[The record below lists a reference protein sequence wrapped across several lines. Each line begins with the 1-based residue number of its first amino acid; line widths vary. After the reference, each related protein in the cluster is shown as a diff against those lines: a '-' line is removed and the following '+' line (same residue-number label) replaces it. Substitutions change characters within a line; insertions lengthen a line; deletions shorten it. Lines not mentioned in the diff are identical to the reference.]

1 MATVNRA
8 SLRSEFD
15 ALKGRFEA
23 LDAEGG
29 MSAEARALFDALLML
44 FQLLMAVFMEKS
56 TPKGSRNSGLPS
68 SKAEPDETARGRSGA
83 KGKGPKSRAAGDGP
97 NRLVV
102 ERRTAPATECRAC
115 GRGLEGVAPEGH
127 ERRVLVDIVFETRE
141 TTVEAEVKTCP
152 RCRTEN
158 RGAFPDD
165 MPGPLR
171 YGHGIV
177 AFATHLM
184 AAQMVPLKRAAQT
197 LKGDH
202 RANRRRGHPAGLDPA
217 PCTRPWPAGR
227 RPPSSAW
234 LAMPALHADE
244 TGMRI
249 DRKNHWLHTVGA
261 GGLTV
266 KSVRRGR
273 GREAIDDIGIIPR
286 YGGVL
291 VHDRWASYFT
301 YEGCRHALCGA
312 HLLRDLAFVEDAH
325 GHAWAQRMAKLLRE
339 TCRKVS
345 ELDAKALDEAAFKA
359 ARKRYRTILTQA
371 KRELPPTPARIDG
384 KRGRVARSDAQ
395 NLHEALAKHE
405 DEALRFAREPD
416 VPFTNNRA
424 ERDIRMAK
432 VKQKVSGCFRTLPPR
447 RGPLP
452 NLKLPPVHGPSGLQP
467 PGRHPNRPQRQRR
480 RHDRVPGN
488 ANTAQSGA
496 GGRVVTVSF
505 PVSFMAR
512 LIRMAGFW

>member
-1 MATVNRA
+1 MATVDRA

-15 ALKGRFEA
+15 ALKARFEDLCA
-23 LDAEGG
+23 RGE
-29 MSAEARALFDALLML
+29 MSAESRALFDALLML
-44 FQLLMAVFMEKS
+44 FQLLMAVFMEKN

-68 SKAEPDETARGRSGA
+68 SRAEADGTARGRPGA
-83 KGKGPKSRAAGDGP
+83 KGKGPRSRAAGGGP

-102 ERRTAPATECRAC
+102 EKRAAPVAECRAC
-115 GRGLEGVAPEGH
+115 GRDLAGTAATGR

-141 TTVEAEVKTCP
+141 LTVEAEIKTCP

-158 RGAFPDD
+158 KGRFPGD
-165 MPGPLR
+165 MPGPLQ
-171 YGHGIV
+171 YGHGVV
-177 AFATHLM
+177 AFAAHLM

-197 LKGDH
+197 LKALTGRTVAEATLLAWVMRLH
-202 RANRRRGHPAGLDPA
+202 EALAGWEKAAVERL
-217 PCTRPWPAGR
+217 
-227 RPPSSAW
+227 
-234 LAMPALHADE
+234 LAMPVLHADE
-244 TGMRI
+244 TGLRI

-291 VHDRWASYFT
+291 VHDRWASYFA
-301 YEGCRHALCGA
+301 YGGCRHALCGA

-325 GHAWAQRMAKLLRE
+325 GHAWARRMAKLLRE
-339 TCRKVS
+339 TCRKVR

-359 ARKRYRTILTQA
+359 ARKRYRTILAQA

-384 KRGRVARSDAQ
+384 KRGRVAKSDAQ

-424 ERDIRMAK
+424 HADNRIMPRWGAK
-432 VKQKVSGCFRTLPPR
+432 SLIQ
-447 RGPLP
+447 
-452 NLKLPPVHGPSGLQP
+452 Q
-467 PGRHPNRPQRQRR
+467 
-480 RHDRVPGN
+480 
-488 ANTAQSGA
+488 GA
-496 GGRVVTVSF
+496 ELSL
-505 PVSFMAR
+505 A
-512 LIRMAGFW
+512 A

>member
-1 MATVNRA
+1 M
-8 SLRSEFD
+8 
-15 ALKGRFEA
+15 
-23 LDAEGG
+23 
-29 MSAEARALFDALLML
+29 
-44 FQLLMAVFMEKS
+44 
-56 TPKGSRNSGLPS
+56 
-68 SKAEPDETARGRSGA
+68 
-83 KGKGPKSRAAGDGP
+83 
-97 NRLVV
+97 
-102 ERRTAPATECRAC
+102 
-115 GRGLEGVAPEGH
+115 
-127 ERRVLVDIVFETRE
+127 
-141 TTVEAEVKTCP
+141 
-152 RCRTEN
+152 
-158 RGAFPDD
+158 
-165 MPGPLR
+165 
-171 YGHGIV
+171 

-184 AAQMVPLKRAAQT
+184 AAQMVPKRAAQT
-197 LKGDH
+197 LKAITGRTVAEATLLAWTLRLH
-202 RANRRRGHPAGLDPA
+202 EALAGWEAAAVERL
-217 PCTRPWPAGR
+217 
-227 RPPSSAW
+227 

-249 DRKNHWLHTVGA
+249 DRKNHWLQPSA
-261 GGLTV
+261 PAASPS
-266 KSVRRGR
+266 SVRRGR

-432 VKQKVSGCFRTLPPR
+432 VKQKVSGCFRTLR
-447 RGPLP
+447 HAEAHCRISSYLQSMALQGYNPLAAIQIAL
-452 NLKLPPVHGPSGLQP
+452 N
-467 PGRHPNRPQRQRR
+467 
-480 RHDRVPGN
+480 GN
-488 ANTAQSGA
+488 AAT
-496 GGRVVTVSF
+496 
-505 PVSFMAR
+505 
-512 LIRMAGFW
+512 